1 MSMVINTNIASIN
14 AQRHLEESRG
24 DMETS
29 MERLASGKRIN
40 SAVDDAAGG
49 AIASRMET
57 RVSGMEQLIR
67 NVNDGVSMVQIAES
81 AMGEVNNMLQ
91 RMRDL
96 AIQATNST
104 LTAGDRQTLQLEVD
118 QLIEEINTIA
128 ATTQFN
134 GQNILSGSG
143 DTTSIQSG
151 LNAGEAVSFTV
162 GGVSASQLGLSGGTS
177 GQYHSARVSAATAVD
192 AGDITINGVDLG
204 AIANTQ

>member
-1 MSMVINTNIASIN
+1 MAMVINTNIASIN

-67 NVNDGVSMVQIAES
+67 NINDGVSMAQIAEA
-81 AMGEVNNMLQ
+81 AMGEVNDMLQ

-96 AIQATNST
+96 AFSQ
-104 LTAGDRQTLQLEVD
+104 R
-118 QLIEEINTIA
+118 
-128 ATTQFN
+128 TQ
-134 GQNILSGSG
+134 
-143 DTTSIQSG
+143 
-151 LNAGEAVSFTV
+151 
-162 GGVSASQLGLSGGTS
+162 
-177 GQYHSARVSAATAVD
+177 R
-192 AGDITINGVDLG
+192 
-204 AIANTQ
+204 